1 MPEMFMQRAKMID
14 EMYKKNQSNNINTN
28 GENMTEADSLYKINV
43 RNSTMGR
50 EVEDKVVASK
60 EYSDF
65 FKVN

>member
-1 MPEMFMQRAKMID
+1 MKC
-14 EMYKKNQSNNINTN
+14 NNINTN